1 MASGTASSRPV
12 SAKVVVSGG
21 FGVGKTTFVSAVS
34 EIAPLRTEA
43 KMTSAATE
51 FDDATMVKQKT
62 STTVAMDFG
71 KITVDQ
77 GLVLYVFGTP
87 GQDRFGFMWND
98 ITAGALG
105 ALILVDSRRLDEC
118 FNSIDFFE
126 QRGVPFVIGL
136 NQFDGAPQHSID
148 DIREALD
155 LGPSVPI
162 VRTDARDS
170 DGALDTL
177 VQLLSH
183 ILETLSTRT
192 VAPAAPAAAPAP
204 APGQPP
210 QQQPTSQPA
219 DPNRA
224 APVVTNDMR
233 SAAMSAL
240 AAERSQ

>member
-1 MASGTASSRPV
+1 MASQSDSQNRPV

-43 KMTSAATE
+43 KMTSAAAGV
-51 FDDATMVKQKT
+51 DDATFVQQKT

-71 KITVDQ
+71 KITVEE

-105 ALILVDSRRLDEC
+105 ALILVDTRRLDEC
-118 FNSIDFFE
+118 FNAIDFFE
-126 QRGVPFVIGL
+126 SRDIPFIVGL
-136 NQFDGAPQHSID
+136 NQFDGAPEHNVE

-155 LGPSVPI
+155 LDSAVPI
-162 VRTDARDS
+162 IRTDARTPDT
-170 DGALDTL
+170 ALDTL
-177 VQLLSH
+177 VQLLAH
-183 ILETLSTRT
+183 ILETLSAR
-192 VAPAAPAAAPAP
+192 AAQEVQAAASTGRP
-204 APGQPP
+204 
-210 QQQPTSQPA
+210 
-219 DPNRA
+219 DRE
-224 APVVTNDMR
+224 APVVTDGMR
-233 SAAMSAL
+233 SAAASAL

>member
-1 MASGTASSRPV
+1 MAFGTDNNTPRPV
-12 SAKVVVSGG
+12 SAKVVISGG

-43 KMTSAATE
+43 KMTSAASGV
-51 FDDATMVKQKT
+51 DDASFVKQKT

-105 ALILVDSRRLDEC
+105 ALILVDTRRLDEC
-118 FNSIDFFE
+118 FNAIDFFE

-136 NQFDGAPQHSID
+136 NQFDGAPQHAVE

-155 LGPSVPI
+155 LPADVPI
-162 VRTDARDS
+162 VRTDARNS
-170 DGALDTL
+170 DEALDTL

-183 ILETLSTRT
+183 ILTTLSAT
-192 VAPAAPAAAPAP
+192 AAAVA
-204 APGQPP
+204 AQPLVIP
-210 QQQPTSQPA
+210 PIQPERP
-219 DPNRA
+219 
-224 APVVTNDMR
+224 APVVTDNMR

-240 AAERSQ
+240 AAERAQ

>member
-1 MASGTASSRPV
+1 MASATGNAPQTRPV

-43 KMTSAATE
+43 KMTSAASE
-51 FDDATMVKQKT
+51 VDDATFVQQKT

-105 ALILVDSRRLDEC
+105 ALILVDTRRLDEC
-118 FNSIDFFE
+118 FNAIDFFE

-136 NQFDGAPQHSID
+136 NQFDGAPAHGIED
-148 DIREALD
+148 VREALD
-155 LGPSVPI
+155 LPVDVPI
-162 VRTDARDS
+162 VRTDARNS

-183 ILETLSTRT
+183 ILTTLSQSSA
-192 VAPAAPAAAPAP
+192 APAAPTPAPAPAAAAPA
-204 APGQPP
+204 APQPSRP
-210 QQQPTSQPA
+210 
-219 DPNRA
+219 

-233 SAAMSAL
+233 SAAMNAL
-240 AAERSQ
+240 AAERNS

>member
-1 MASGTASSRPV
+1 MAFGTDNPPARPV
-12 SAKVVVSGG
+12 SAKVVISGG

-51 FDDATMVKQKT
+51 FDDATFVQQKT

-71 KITVDQ
+71 KITVDK

-105 ALILVDSRRLDEC
+105 ALILVDTRRLDEC
-118 FNSIDFFE
+118 FNAIDFFE
-126 QRGVPFVIGL
+126 QRSVPFIIGL
-136 NQFDGAPQHSID
+136 NQFDGAPAHSVE

-155 LGPSVPI
+155 LAVEVPI
-162 VRTDARDS
+162 VRTDARS
-170 DGALDTL
+170 SSEALDTL

-183 ILETLSTRT
+183 ILTSLSAKATS
-192 VAPAAPAAAPAP
+192 VPPPPPA
-204 APGQPP
+204 
-210 QQQPTSQPA
+210 QPTR
-219 DPNRA
+219 D
-224 APVVTNDMR
+224 APVVTADMR

-240 AAERSQ
+240 ASERSAG

>member
-1 MASGTASSRPV
+1 MASATANTRPV
-12 SAKVVVSGG
+12 SAKVVISGG

-43 KMTSAATE
+43 KMTSAASE
-51 FDDATMVKQKT
+51 VDDATFVKQKT

-71 KITVDQ
+71 KITVDE

-87 GQDRFGFMWND
+87 GQDRFGFMWED

-105 ALILVDSRRLDEC
+105 ALILVDTRRLDEC
-118 FNSIDFFE
+118 FNAIDFFE
-126 QRGVPFVIGL
+126 QRNVPFVIGL
-136 NQFDGAPQHSID
+136 NQFDGAPSHSIE

-155 LGPSVPI
+155 LDPSNPI

-170 DGALDTL
+170 DIAIDTL

-183 ILETLSTRT
+183 ILTTLSNRSAA
-192 VAPAAPAAAPAP
+192 VAQAPVAAAAPAP
-204 APGQPP
+204 A
-210 QQQPTSQPA
+210 
-219 DPNRA
+219 DRE

-233 SAAMSAL
+233 NAAASAL
-240 AAERSQ
+240 ASERTG

>member
-1 MASGTASSRPV
+1 MAFGTVSPTPRPV
-12 SAKVVVSGG
+12 SAKVVISGG

-43 KMTSAATE
+43 KMTSAASGV
-51 FDDATMVKQKT
+51 DDATFVQQKT

-105 ALILVDSRRLDEC
+105 ALILVDTRRLDEC
-118 FNSIDFFE
+118 FNAIDFFE
-126 QRGVPFVIGL
+126 QRGVPFIIGL
-136 NQFDGAPQHSID
+136 NQFDGAPAHGVD

-155 LGPSVPI
+155 LSADVPI
-162 VRTDARDS
+162 VRTDARNS

-183 ILETLSTRT
+183 ILTSLSAKAAVPPPPSVT
-192 VAPAAPAAAPAP
+192 PA
-204 APGQPP
+204 QPERP
-210 QQQPTSQPA
+210 
-219 DPNRA
+219 
-224 APVVTNDMR
+224 APVVTDNMR

-240 AAERSQ
+240 AAERTQ

>member
-1 MASGTASSRPV
+1 MV
-12 SAKVVVSGG
+12 ISGG

-43 KMTSAATE
+43 KMTSAASE
-51 FDDATMVKQKT
+51 VDDATFVKQKT

-71 KITVDQ
+71 KITVDE

-87 GQDRFGFMWND
+87 GQDRFGFMWED

-105 ALILVDSRRLDEC
+105 ALILVDTRRLDEC
-118 FNSIDFFE
+118 FNAIDFFE
-126 QRGVPFVIGL
+126 QRNVPFVIGL
-136 NQFDGAPQHSID
+136 NQFDGAPSHSIE

-155 LGPSVPI
+155 LDPSNPI

-170 DGALDTL
+170 DIAIDTL

-183 ILETLSTRT
+183 ILTTLSNRSAA
-192 VAPAAPAAAPAP
+192 VAQAPVAAAAQAPA
-204 APGQPP
+204 
-210 QQQPTSQPA
+210 
-219 DPNRA
+219 DRE

-233 SAAMSAL
+233 NAAASAL
-240 AAERSQ
+240 ASERTG

>member
-1 MASGTASSRPV
+1 MAFGTDNPTARPV
-12 SAKVVVSGG
+12 SAKVVISGG

-43 KMTSAATE
+43 KMTSAASGV
-51 FDDATMVKQKT
+51 DDATFVQQKT

-105 ALILVDSRRLDEC
+105 ALILVDTRRLDEC
-118 FNSIDFFE
+118 FNAIDFFE
-126 QRGVPFVIGL
+126 QRGVPFIIGL
-136 NQFDGAPQHSID
+136 NQFDGAPAHDVD

-155 LGPSVPI
+155 LAASVPI
-162 VRTDARDS
+162 VRTDARNADE
-170 DGALDTL
+170 ALDTL

-183 ILETLSTRT
+183 ILTTLS
-192 VAPAAPAAAPAP
+192 AKAAEELAAAPQAAAVGAGP
-204 APGQPP
+204 EQRP
-210 QQQPTSQPA
+210 
-219 DPNRA
+219 

-240 AAERSQ
+240 AAERGGAS

>member
-1 MASGTASSRPV
+1 MASGIDNAPPASRPV

-43 KMTSAATE
+43 KMTSAASGV
-51 FDDATMVKQKT
+51 DDATFVQQKT

-71 KITVDQ
+71 KITVEQ

-105 ALILVDSRRLDEC
+105 ALILVDTRRLDEC
-118 FNSIDFFE
+118 FNAIDFFE
-126 QRGVPFVIGL
+126 QRNIPFIIGL
-136 NQFDGAPQHSID
+136 NQFDGAPQHGVE

-155 LGPSVPI
+155 LPVEVPI
-162 VRTDARDS
+162 IRTDARS
-170 DGALDTL
+170 SENALDTL

-183 ILETLSTRT
+183 ILTKLSQASGA
-192 VAPAAPAAAPAP
+192 VATAPQPASPAP
-204 APGQPP
+204 
-210 QQQPTSQPA
+210 T
-219 DPNRA
+219 RE
-224 APVVTNDMR
+224 APVVTSDMR

-240 AAERSQ
+240 AAERGV

>member
-1 MASGTASSRPV
+1 MESATVSARPV
-12 SAKVVVSGG
+12 SAKVVISGG

-43 KMTSAATE
+43 KMTSAASE
-51 FDDATMVKQKT
+51 VDDATFVQQKT

-71 KITVDQ
+71 KITVDE

-87 GQDRFGFMWND
+87 GQDRFGFMWED

-105 ALILVDSRRLDEC
+105 ALILVDTRRLDEC
-118 FNSIDFFE
+118 FNAIDFFE
-126 QRGVPFVIGL
+126 QRNVPFVIGL
-136 NQFDGAPQHSID
+136 NQFDGAPSHSIE

-155 LGPSVPI
+155 LDPSNPI

-170 DGALDTL
+170 DVAIDTL

-183 ILETLSTRT
+183 ILTTLSNRSASAAQ
-192 VAPAAPAAAPAP
+192 APVAAAPAP
-204 APGQPP
+204 A
-210 QQQPTSQPA
+210 
-219 DPNRA
+219 DRE

-233 SAAMSAL
+233 NAAASAL
-240 AAERSQ
+240 ASERTG

>member
-1 MASGTASSRPV
+1 MASASVNTGNRPV
-12 SAKVVVSGG
+12 SAKVVISGG

-43 KMTSAATE
+43 KMTSAAE
-51 FDDATMVKQKT
+51 GVDDATFVQQKT

-71 KITVDQ
+71 KITVDE

-87 GQDRFGFMWND
+87 GQDRFGFMWDD

-105 ALILVDSRRLDEC
+105 ALILVDTRRLDEC
-118 FNSIDFFE
+118 FNAIDFFE
-126 QRGVPFVIGL
+126 QRNIPFIIGL
-136 NQFDGAPQHSID
+136 NQFDGAPQHAIE

-155 LGPSVPI
+155 LAPENPI

-170 DGALDTL
+170 DVSLDTL

-183 ILETLSTRT
+183 ILQSLSQAT
-192 VAPAAPAAAPAP
+192 PAP
-204 APGQPP
+204 VAHEPV
-210 QQQPTSQPA
+210 
-219 DPNRA
+219 RE

-233 SAAMSAL
+233 SAAMNAL
-240 AAERSQ
+240 ASERA

>member
-1 MASGTASSRPV
+1 MASASVSTGNRPV
-12 SAKVVVSGG
+12 SAKVVISGG

-43 KMTSAATE
+43 KMTSAAE
-51 FDDATMVKQKT
+51 GVDDATFVQQKT

-71 KITVDQ
+71 KITVDE

-87 GQDRFGFMWND
+87 GQDRFGFMWDD

-105 ALILVDSRRLDEC
+105 ALILVDTRRLDEC
-118 FNSIDFFE
+118 FNAIDFFE
-126 QRGVPFVIGL
+126 QRNIPFIIGL
-136 NQFDGAPQHSID
+136 NQFDGAPQHAIE

-155 LGPSVPI
+155 LAPENPI

-170 DGALDTL
+170 DVSLDTL

-183 ILETLSTRT
+183 ILQSLSQAT
-192 VAPAAPAAAPAP
+192 PAP
-204 APGQPP
+204 VAHEPV
-210 QQQPTSQPA
+210 
-219 DPNRA
+219 RE

-233 SAAMSAL
+233 SAAMNAL
-240 AAERSQ
+240 ASERA

>member
-1 MASGTASSRPV
+1 MASATDSNTRPV
-12 SAKVVVSGG
+12 SAKVVISGG

-43 KMTSAATE
+43 KMTSAASE
-51 FDDATMVKQKT
+51 VDDATLVQTKT
-62 STTVAMDFG
+62 STTFAMDFG

-105 ALILVDSRRLDEC
+105 ALILVDTRRLDEC
-118 FNSIDFFE
+118 FNAIDFFE

-136 NQFDGAPQHSID
+136 NQFDGAPQHAIE

-155 LGPSVPI
+155 LDATVPI

-170 DGALDTL
+170 QGALDTL

-183 ILETLSTRT
+183 ILTTLSQ
-192 VAPAAPAAAPAP
+192 APAAPAAAQQPSVA
-204 APGQPP
+204 PP
-210 QQQPTSQPA
+210 QPA
-219 DPNRA
+219 RP
-224 APVVTNDMR
+224 APVVTQDMR
-233 SAAMSAL
+233 SAAANAL
-240 AAERSQ
+240 AAERGQ

>member
-1 MASGTASSRPV
+1 MASATDNAVPKARPV

-43 KMTSAATE
+43 KMTSAASE
-51 FDDATMVKQKT
+51 VDDATFVQQKT

-105 ALILVDSRRLDEC
+105 ALILVDTRRLDEC
-118 FNSIDFFE
+118 FNAIDFFE
-126 QRGVPFVIGL
+126 QRNVPFVIGL
-136 NQFDGAPQHSID
+136 NQFDGAPQHGVE

-155 LGPSVPI
+155 LGADVPI
-162 VRTDARDS
+162 VRTDARNS

-183 ILETLSTRT
+183 ILTTLSQASA
-192 VAPAAPAAAPAP
+192 VPAP
-204 APGQPP
+204 APEAVPAVAPP
-210 QQQPTSQPA
+210 NPSARP
-219 DPNRA
+219 

-240 AAERSQ
+240 AAERGQ

>member
-1 MASGTASSRPV
+1 MASGTDSGMRPV
-12 SAKVVVSGG
+12 SAKVVISGG

-43 KMTSAATE
+43 KMTSAASGV
-51 FDDATMVKQKT
+51 DDATFVQQKT

-71 KITVDQ
+71 KITVEQ

-105 ALILVDSRRLDEC
+105 ALILVDTRRLDEC

-126 QRGVPFVIGL
+126 QRGVPFVIGM
-136 NQFDGAPQHSID
+136 NQFDGAPQHSIE

-155 LGPSVPI
+155 VGPEVPI

-170 DGALDTL
+170 ETALDTL
-177 VQLLSH
+177 VQLLTH
-183 ILETLSTRT
+183 ILQSLSAKAVVPEPER
-192 VAPAAPAAAPAP
+192 P
-204 APGQPP
+204 
-210 QQQPTSQPA
+210 
-219 DPNRA
+219 
-224 APVVTNDMR
+224 APVVTDEMR
-233 SAAMSAL
+233 NRAMSAL
-240 AAERSQ
+240 ATERSGA